1 MEKRSIY
8 NKYDAGT
15 GFFGAILM
23 PQIIALVFVMI
34 LMFVGSL
41 SGISYQAMIENN
53 YVMMI
58 SLLISPIAFF
68 CVFALTN
75 KIHRVNWKKAC
86 NLNFKVNIVN
96 VLVSICIS
104 ACCVF
109 GVMQFVN
116 LFDAIVELTGFK
128 GSYSLPIPLSN
139 AGWLIANLIFLAV
152 LPSIFEEL
160 VFRGI
165 IFNGLKQYGK
175 NIAIFGSA
183 LLFALMH
190 GGIEQTV
197 YPIIVG
203 IVLGLV
209 MSKTNNI
216 IYPMIIH
223 FCNNAI
229 VVVINYIYTVSNVQS
244 QTQFTFSVYSVLFA
258 IMLAILAVLVIWLL
272 IKLLMKKENRIS
284 IEQIEVSDVNKSN
297 YNFNK
302 SNILLWYGIAI
313 GILFWIVDL
322 ISGFVA

>member
-1 MEKRSIY
+1 MY

-15 GFFGAILM
+15 GFFSAILM
-23 PQIIALVFVMI
+23 PQLVALLFVMVLLI
-34 LMFVGSL
+34 VGFFT
-41 SGISYQAMIENN
+41 GVSYQTMLDND

-58 SLLISPIAFF
+58 SLLISPVAFF
-68 CVFALTN
+68 SVFVLINKVN
-75 KIHRVNWKKAC
+75 KIKWQKAC
-86 NLNFKVNIVN
+86 GLNFKINPLNVIVS
-96 VLVSICIS
+96 VGISI
-104 ACCVF
+104 CCVF

-116 LFDAIVELTGFK
+116 LFDAIVKLTGFE
-128 GSYSLPIPLSN
+128 GAYSLPIPLTN
-139 AGWLIANLIFLAV
+139 FGWLIANLLFLAV

-175 NIAIFGSA
+175 NIAVFGSA

-203 IVLGLV
+203 IVLALV
-209 MSKTNNI
+209 MNKTNNI
-216 IYPMIIH
+216 IYPIIIH

-229 VVVINYIYTVSNVQS
+229 VVVINYIYTVNNIQS
-244 QTQFTFSVYSVLFA
+244 QSQFDFSVYSVLFA
-258 IMLAILAVLVIWLL
+258 ILLAILAILVIILF
-272 IKLLMKKENRIS
+272 INLLMKKENKIS
-284 IEQIEVSDVNKSN
+284 IDQIQVNDLNKYN
-297 YNFNK
+297 YNSKKINAF
-302 SNILLWYGIAI
+302 LWYGIGI